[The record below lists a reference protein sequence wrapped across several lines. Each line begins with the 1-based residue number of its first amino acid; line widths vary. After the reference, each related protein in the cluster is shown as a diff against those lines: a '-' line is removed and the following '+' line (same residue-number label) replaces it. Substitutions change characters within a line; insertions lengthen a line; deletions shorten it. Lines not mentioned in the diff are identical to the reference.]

1 MKNSAMQRVILF
13 LNACC
18 PFSVQQGHWLPR
30 ASSTSMVCWPATA
43 PPTPPILLLKDA
55 LELCELAGVSST
67 VVAWR

>member
-1 MKNSAMQRVILF
+1 MQRVIL

-43 PPTPPILLLKDA
+43 PTPILLLKDA